1 MGTYQSRLPT
11 TAPTRITVRR
21 LKVPFPRTLRRWWY
35 DGNPYL
41 THFFNALSS
50 VFPEGEK
57 FFIHSV
63 RNYQGDIVDPILKS
77 EVKTFIAQEAHHGQ
91 SHKALNQ
98 LIEESGY
105 PMAKISRHIRRG
117 MNIARQN
124 YSKEKQLAI
133 TIALEHITAILA
145 NQVLT
150 NPQLTDNIPAEI
162 RALFIWHAIE
172 ETEHKS
178 VAFDVFRAV
187 CNDERL
193 RKQVMMEVTLMFIL
207 ELTSIQLYLLGKD
220 KFPLKPVSF
229 FQTIRYLLISPGPIL
244 KAVPEYLAYYKTGF
258 HPWQLDN
265 SAYLLDWKKRY
276 GEIAE
281 TIPDKPTEQ

>member
-1 MGTYQSRLPT
+1 MGTYQPRLPAA
-11 TAPTRITVRR
+11 APTRITVRQLR
-21 LKVPFPRTLRRWWY
+21 IPFPRKLKRWWY

-50 VFPEGEK
+50 TFPEGEK
-57 FFIHSV
+57 FFINSV
-63 RNYQGDIVDPILKS
+63 RNYQDVIVDPALKG
-77 EVKTFIAQEAHHGQ
+77 EVKKFIAQEAHHGQ

-98 LIEESGY
+98 LIEDNGY
-105 PMAKISRHIRRG
+105 PMAQISRHIRRG
-117 MNIARQN
+117 MNTARQN

-150 NPQLTDNIPAEI
+150 NPQLTDNIPPEI

-178 VAFDVFRAV
+178 VAFDVFQAV

-193 RKQVMMEVTLMFIL
+193 RKRVMMEVTLMFIL

-220 KFPLKPVSF
+220 KFPRKPIRLL
-229 FQTIRYLLISPGPIL
+229 QTIRYLLVSPGAIS
-244 KAVPEYLAYYKTGF
+244 KAVPDYLAYYKTGF

-265 SAYLLDWKKRY
+265 SVYLLDWKKRY
-276 GEIAE
+276 GDIAE
-281 TIPDKPTEQ
+281 TIPDKPTE